1 MTLLRIHHV
10 NISIP
15 KGKEK
20 ECSQFYEQLL
30 GLTKAVRPDPEISVP
45 GAWYDIGPQS
55 QLHIVYSDN
64 FRGESSGNHFAVE
77 VVDIGPLLQR
87 LRSGEIELRGPN
99 HMQFDNSERYFC
111 RDPFGNQIELMSYN
125 K

>member
-15 KGKEK
+15 KGRE
-20 ECSQFYEQLL
+20 EDCDQFYEGLL
-30 GLTKAVRPDPEISVP
+30 GLRKALRPDREISAP
-45 GAWYDIGPQS
+45 GAWYDIGPQG

-64 FRGESSGNHFAVE
+64 FRDELTGNHFAAE
-77 VVDIGPLLQR
+77 VDDMHELLRR
-87 LRSGEIELRGPN
+87 LTARGIEVRGPS
-99 HMQFDNSERYFC
+99 HMGYDDSDRYFC
-111 RDPFGNQIELMSYN
+111 RDPFGNQIEFMSYN

>member
-1 MTLLRIHHV
+1 MALLRIHHV

-15 KGKEK
+15 KGRE
-20 ECSQFYEQLL
+20 EDCDQFYEGLL
-30 GLTKAVRPDPEISVP
+30 GLRKALRPDREISAP
-45 GAWYDIGPQS
+45 GVWYDIGPQS

-87 LRSGEIELRGPN
+87 LKAGEIEVRGPN
-99 HMQFDNSERYFC
+99 HMGFDNSERYFC
-111 RDPFGNQIELMSYN
+111 RDPFGNQIEFMSYN